1 MTDAMAHSQGHRPRR
16 ILKKEN
22 APGKKSKCSGSGK
35 ALYVTGQ
42 LSRYFLS
49 ITDLYYSNGYSDTPF
64 VPNNIPGIDRDGHK
78 EVPGGYICERGG
90 NFRLQVSAGP
100 DDRRLMEM
108 AI

>member
-1 MTDAMAHSQGHRPRR
+1 MAHSQGHRPRR

-22 APGKKSKCSGSGK
+22 TPGKKSKCSGSGK

-90 NFRLQVSAGP
+90 GNFRLQVSAGP

-108 AI
+108 AL